1 MPIIF
6 KKFIHQIVQL
16 LPSHKPLFRRIKK
29 ILAGID
35 KPPLERQAGYFGWL
49 PKDVVKSLFTDEWK
63 LRLGYF
69 DPYSYFYQLEK
80 ELPQQS
86 DPLSR
91 MLYWELKTFLVD
103 HNLNYTDKMAMAV
116 GVEARV
122 PFLDVELVEFSK
134 SIPSELKMKGKET
147 KYILKKVAE
156 RYLPMDVIY
165 RPKTGFGAPVRKWIT
180 TDLQPMIEER
190 LSHERLEK
198 RGIFDSKKV
207 WELIEA
213 NKVGKIDAS
222 YSIWSLLA
230 IESWLTQ
237 FVDTDK
243 Y

>member
-1 MPIIF
+1 MI
-6 KKFIHQIVQL
+6 
-16 LPSHKPLFRRIKK
+16 PSNKPFFRRVKK
-29 ILAGID
+29 ILSSID
-35 KPPLERQAGYFGWL
+35 KSPVERQAGYFGWL
-49 PKDVVKSLFTDEWK
+49 PTEMVKSLFTQKWRS
-63 LRLGYF
+63 RLEQY
-69 DPYSYFYQLEK
+69 DPYNYFYELEK
-80 ELPQQS
+80 HLQGTS
-86 DPLSR
+86 HALTR
-91 MLYWELKTFLVD
+91 MLYWEMKTFLVD
-103 HNLNYTDKMAMAV
+103 HNLNYTDKMAMAE

-122 PFLDVELVEFSK
+122 PFLDLELVEFSK

-165 RPKTGFGAPVRKWIT
+165 RSKTGFGAPVRKWIT

-190 LSHERLEK
+190 LSHERLAK

-213 NKVGKIDAS
+213 NKAGKIDAS